1 MPGKVTLSVIAGPL
15 EGTQYEFDSHDTF
28 IFGRAPD
35 CHAQLAQDDAAASR
49 HHFLLEVNPPDA
61 RLRDLGSLNGTHVN
75 GIKHGGRGRDESP
88 EQAAERRRPE
98 VDLKDGDQIRV
109 GATMFQVTV
118 RKAPTCMACGAAIA
132 AADEEKL
139 AWVGDTFLC
148 GTCRERAQAPAAPAP
163 VPAVAATPERDFC
176 VSFQRDTAGV
186 LVALCKAPSAGV
198 KPPRTIAGYDI
209 ERLLGKGG
217 MGAVYLTRQRGSGR
231 VVALKVMLAQVDVDE
246 HSRETFK
253 REINITRALKHH
265 NIVELYEQGSA
276 GNGFYFVM
284 EYCPGGSVLDLMD
297 TRRSAVPIPLA
308 IRITL
313 AALDGLVHAHEH
325 GFVHR
330 DIKPENILLTD
341 AAGSDAKV
349 SDFGLAKSFQQ
360 GGLSGMT
367 ATGAFGGTYQFMP
380 REQLT
385 HFRELRPVS
394 DVWSL
399 GATLYFML
407 TKRYARDF
415 LPEKDPLQVILKGGV
430 IPIRNRDPR
439 IPEALAAVVDHAVAD
454 KIEDRFASARELRA
468 ALERCQG

>member
-1 MPGKVTLSVIAGPL
+1 MSGKVTLSAIAGPL
-15 EGTQYEFDSHDTF
+15 EGTQFEFERHDTF

-49 HHFLLEVNPPDA
+49 HHFLLEVNPPAA

-75 GIKHGGRGRDESP
+75 GIRHGGRKGGESP
-88 EQAAERRRPE
+88 EQAAERCWPE
-98 VDLKDGDQIRV
+98 IDLKDGDQIRV
-109 GATMFQVTV
+109 GATILQVVV
-118 RKAPTCMACGAAIA
+118 RKPPSCAGCGAPI
-132 AADEEKL
+132 AADEEEQL
-139 AWVGDTFLC
+139 AWVGGTLLC
-148 GTCRERAQAPAAPAP
+148 MTCRERAKGPTTPPAPARAGQ
-163 VPAVAATPERDFC
+163 DFN
-176 VSFQRDTAGV
+176 VSFRRDTAGV
-186 LVALCKAPSAGV
+186 LVALCKAPSSATNA
-198 KPPRTIAGYDI
+198 PRTIAGYDV

-217 MGAVYLTRQRGSGR
+217 MGAVYLTRQRGTGQ

-265 NIVELYEQGSA
+265 NIVELYEHGSA

-297 TRRSAVPIPLA
+297 ARSSSVPIPLA
-308 IRITL
+308 INITL
-313 AALDGLVHAHEH
+313 AALAGLVHAHAH

-341 AAGSDAKV
+341 ETGSDAKV

-430 IPIRNRDPR
+430 VPIRNRDPR
-439 IPEALAAVVDHAVAD
+439 IPEALAAVVDRAVAD
-454 KIEDRFASARELRA
+454 KIEDRFSSARELRT
-468 ALERCQG
+468 ALERCQS